1 MISEHTLKPKEVH
14 TFEKSESEVR
24 TQFIKLKNLTEMKG
38 CCCSLH
44 SEVVELEVMFNRLND
59 EYERYIN
66 VLEGDYSNDQDTI
79 EELRDKVRDLDAR
92 DLEDFVTCMLKR
104 FTGQNPSLGDVVSLK
119 VDIENL
125 LSTKYHISLT
135 STIAD

>member
-1 MISEHTLKPKEVH
+1 
-14 TFEKSESEVR
+14 
-24 TQFIKLKNLTEMKG
+24 MKG
-38 CCCSLH
+38 CYCSLR

-59 EYERYIN
+59 EYERHIN

-79 EELRDKVRDLDAR
+79 EELRDRVRDLDAR

>member
-1 MISEHTLKPKEVH
+1 M
-14 TFEKSESEVR
+14 
-24 TQFIKLKNLTEMKG
+24 
-38 CCCSLH
+38 
-44 SEVVELEVMFNRLND
+44 ND
-59 EYERYIN
+59 EYERHIT
-66 VLEGDYSNDQDTI
+66 VLEGDYSNNQDTI

-119 VDIENL
+119 GDIENL

-135 STIAD
+135 STITD